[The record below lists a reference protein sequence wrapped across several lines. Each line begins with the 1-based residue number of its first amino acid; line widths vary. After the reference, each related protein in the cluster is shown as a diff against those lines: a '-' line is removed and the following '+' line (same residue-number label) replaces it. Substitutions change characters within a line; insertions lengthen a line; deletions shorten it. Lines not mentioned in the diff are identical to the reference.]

1 MLSFDQTGCR
11 GCRYSRNG
19 YRCRAELAKPAHFLE
34 LPVPGWCILLPA
46 MKAKILL
53 ALCLLVA
60 ALESASFLPAQ
71 TLSEGEILGQAE
83 ARIQKYRTGIADLRL
98 VGPDGKALK
107 KGARVSI
114 EQTRH
119 RFLFGANIFML
130 NRCKTPADN
139 AAYEKEFTGLL
150 NYATLPFYWWEY
162 EPQSGPPQLRG
173 H

>member
-1 MLSFDQTGCR
+1 
-11 GCRYSRNG
+11 
-19 YRCRAELAKPAHFLE
+19 
-34 LPVPGWCILLPA
+34 
-46 MKAKILL
+46 MKTKTLL

-60 ALESASFLPAQ
+60 ALESASLLPAQ

-83 ARIQKYRTGIADLRL
+83 ARIQKYRTGDADLRL
-98 VGPDGKALK
+98 VGPDGNALR

-139 AAYEKEFTGLL
+139 AAYEKEFSGLL

-162 EPQSGPPQLRG
+162 EPQSGRPNYADTQRLVAWCAAHHIAMKG
-173 H
+173 HPLAWNEGQPS